1 MKGRITKH
9 EEKLDSVL
17 SSVKNLEKALADFK
31 SNKKNIKDLNKYY
44 GSKNWFDDKDKYE
57 SKKIPQVKAGVLSE
71 DAVWNMFEDID
82 ELLLEMQS
90 IINDFKNK

>member
-17 SSVKNLEKALADFK
+17 SSIKNLEKALADFK

-90 IINDFKNK
+90 IINNFKKK

>member
-44 GSKNWFDDKDKYE
+44 GSKNWFNDKDKYE

-82 ELLLEMQS
+82 DLLLEMQS
-90 IINDFKNK
+90 LINDFKK